1 MPLAKAPS
9 LASPHCAPHLDT
21 HLDMMSPSFFQ
32 CRNSANGNWL
42 LNIIFITLVVESK
55 AGSHVMNYISFFF
68 FFDLY
73 VLLDFSVAQM
83 VKNLPAM
90 QEARVPSLGHQD
102 LLAKGMATIPVFL
115 PGESHGQR
123 SLAGYSPW
131 GRIELNMTEVT

>member
-1 MPLAKAPS
+1 MRYRQAEPLANLEKM
-9 LASPHCAPHLDT
+9 L
-21 HLDMMSPSFFQ
+21 
-32 CRNSANGNWL
+32 RNSNKNQIR
-42 LNIIFITLVVESK
+42 NTLEAS
-55 AGSHVMNYISFFF
+55 
-68 FFDLY
+68 L
-73 VLLDFSVAQM
+73 VAQM

-131 GRIELNMTEVT
+131 QFKELDRTEGLTFHIFISKTHSGKVKQP